1 MNSGE
6 MRIAVVDDNAA
17 DRRLL
22 EGYLEKYRKEK
33 ECSFTVVPYENSIE
47 FLESYG
53 QGYDVVFLDIEM
65 PGMNGLE
72 TAEELRKADD
82 SVGIIFITNM
92 AQYAIR
98 GYEVNAIDFM
108 VKPVGYYNFSLKL
121 EKALDFAEKK
131 QMKTVTVATR
141 DQIVRLTQQ
150 QVWYVEK
157 DKNYVIYHTEKGTYK
172 ARGTMQEVKEKL
184 DSFLFA
190 ESEYQ
195 SPAYSGGFLVRAFSA
210 DVGGCFI
217 LLETVSYRTSV
228 CWNGGLCYG
237 TYWICCSEDSAV
249 YYGNVRRPDRGSAGK
264 PDFSFFDLR
273 SCDPGGLSVYCK
285 TKPKKK

>member
-131 QMKTVTVATR
+131 QMKIVTVATR

-190 ESEYQ
+190 ECMTGCLVNLQYVEEVGKDSVQIKDAQLPVSRRMRKDFMQHFMDYL
-195 SPAYSGGFLVRAFSA
+195 GGTL
-210 DVGGCFI
+210 
-217 LLETVSYRTSV
+217 
-228 CWNGGLCYG
+228 
-237 TYWICCSEDSAV
+237 
-249 YYGNVRRPDRGSAGK
+249 
-264 PDFSFFDLR
+264 
-273 SCDPGGLSVYCK
+273 
-285 TKPKKK
+285 